1 MFQIAAISEQ
11 SSESENDNTDSPNI
25 QGWKSFNIRSVVA
38 ASEDLFNFILSE
50 KGRRVRVFLVQ
61 DILKAAD
68 AFQNEEALCI
78 FYEKQGTGDQSVEVS
93 IIIITIN
100 LMHCR
105 VSSIENWG
113 QGPRP
118 RV

>member
-1 MFQIAAISEQ
+1 M
-11 SSESENDNTDSPNI
+11 
-25 QGWKSFNIRSVVA
+25 RSVVA

-61 DILKAAD
+61 DIIKAANS
-68 AFQNEEALCI
+68 FLNEEALCI

-100 LMHCR
+100 LMHCL
-105 VSSIENWG
+105 VFSIEN
-113 QGPRP
+113 
-118 RV
+118 